1 MIESHVLKGFA
12 MVSLQDSI
20 NIIGGRLC
28 YKEMVHASDEL
39 AELVDVEVKVLS
51 TVIDFACMV
60 CDNKIYVTGDQSTS
74 FSAKGIPSAEVYDLK
89 CAVVTWNSKV
99 QVIGGYNE
107 RLDSGHTIPFI
118 VEHGSVD
125 VYNPKMGRWELMA
138 TMWQLDVPPSQ
149 ILALDDGR
157 LFTSGDRRRS
167 WKGYIIAH
175 DPELNMWDTVPG
187 SLQETVFSGGHP
199 SQPTYVADTPIGTRL
214 YFLVG
219 YWASRDLPRTVSM
232 AHVFDMSPNAE
243 CWRSFEPA
251 KEDGE
256 RVL

>member
-1 MIESHVLKGFA
+1 MGKKDRIVLDKDYSLNPPLISSLDPPDPAMWNYDSLIPRMIESHVLKGFA

-51 TVIDFACMV
+51 TVIVLEPIDSLLVHLFRPRVRILRAC
-60 CDNKIYVTGDQSTS
+60 
-74 FSAKGIPSAEVYDLK
+74 
-89 CAVVTWNSKV
+89 KV

-187 SLQETVFSGGHP
+187 LLQETVFSGGH
-199 SQPTYVADTPIGTRL
+199 V
-214 YFLVG
+214 
-219 YWASRDLPRTVSM
+219 
-232 AHVFDMSPNAE
+232 
-243 CWRSFEPA
+243 
-251 KEDGE
+251 
-256 RVL
+256 